1 MSKPM
6 PPAFERSRTMKQEI
20 KDLYDLW
27 LKRPRAMLNFMT
39 NFPPLKAKRMRYRI
53 DFTVRSNS
61 ARAVCAEFS
70 ARAQTE

>member
-1 MSKPM
+1 MLS
-6 PPAFERSRTMKQEI
+6 AFERSRTMKQEI

-27 LKRPRAMLNFMT
+27 LKKPKAMPSFMT
-39 NFPPLKAKRMRYRI
+39 SFPLFKEKRTRYRI